1 MTKYAVKQPP
11 GTRVFHATAALVAIV
26 AWFVASNHCALAG
39 FVPPPAADAS
49 AHSHCHGS
57 SEKPADDQKEREC
70 DGSKCCNSLNAPT
83 LALAKS
89 VVTYDGAYV
98 SAPEFA
104 GFLRSPIAAQ
114 HDSASC
120 ELDTGP
126 PGGTSFAESVLQ
138 RSILAHA
145 PPFFA

>member
-1 MTKYAVKQPP
+1 MKQPP
-11 GTRVFHATAALVAIV
+11 GTRVFRATAALVAIV

-39 FVPPPAADAS
+39 FVPAPAVDAS

-57 SEKPADDQKEREC
+57 SEQPADGQKEREC
-70 DGSKCCNSLNAPT
+70 DGSKCCNSLTAPT

-89 VVTYDGAYV
+89 VVTYDSAHV

-104 GFLRSPIAAQ
+104 GFLRCFAPAQ
-114 HDSASC
+114 HDSVRC

-126 PGGTSFAESVLQ
+126 PGSRSFAESVLQ
-138 RSILAHA
+138 RSVLAHA
-145 PPFFA
+145 PPFLA

>member
-1 MTKYAVKQPP
+1 M
-11 GTRVFHATAALVAIV
+11 RVFHAIAALVAIV
-26 AWFVASNHCALAG
+26 AWFVASNHCAVAG
-39 FVPPPAADAS
+39 FVPAPAVDAA

-57 SEKPADDQKEREC
+57 SDKPADEPKEREC

-89 VVTYDGAYV
+89 IVAYDAAYV

-104 GFLRSPIAAQ
+104 GFVPAVVAPQ
-114 HDSASC
+114 HDTASC

-126 PGGTSFAESVLQ
+126 PGSISFAESVLQ

-145 PPFFA
+145 PPSLV

>member
-1 MTKYAVKQPP
+1 M
-11 GTRVFHATAALVAIV
+11 RVFHAIAALVAIV

-39 FVPPPAADAS
+39 FAPLPTADAS

-57 SEKPADDQKEREC
+57 SDKPADEPKEREC

-89 VVTYDGAYV
+89 VATYDCAYV
-98 SAPEFA
+98 DAPEFA
-104 GFLRSPIAAQ
+104 GFPRYLVAAQ
-114 HDSASC
+114 HDSERW

-126 PGGTSFAESVLQ
+126 PRSTSFAESVLQ

-145 PPFFA
+145 PPFLA

>member
-1 MTKYAVKQPP
+1 M
-11 GTRVFHATAALVAIV
+11 RVFHAIAALGAIV

-39 FVPPPAADAS
+39 YAPVLPSVEAS

-57 SEKPADDQKEREC
+57 SDQPADEPKEREC

-89 VVTYDGAYV
+89 VVAYDSAYV

-104 GFLRSPIAAQ
+104 GFLRRLVVAQ
-114 HDSASC
+114 HDSVRC

-126 PGGTSFAESVLQ
+126 PGSTSFAESVLQ

-145 PPFFA
+145 PPFRA

>member
-1 MTKYAVKQPP
+1 M
-11 GTRVFHATAALVAIV
+11 RVFHAVAALGVIV
-26 AWFVASNHCALAG
+26 AWFVASNHCALANYAP
-39 FVPPPAADAS
+39 VLASADAS

-57 SEKPADDQKEREC
+57 SEKPADEPKEREC

-89 VVTYDGAYV
+89 VVAYDSAYV

-104 GFLRSPIAAQ
+104 GFLRRLVVDQ
-114 HDSASC
+114 HDSASS

-126 PGGTSFAESVLQ
+126 PGSTSFAESVLQ

-145 PPFFA
+145 PPLFA